1 MKKANKK
8 NRIPRPEHPRPQ
20 FQRSTWANLNGVWA
34 FAQDPSRSG
43 EHRGLPEGKNFDQEI
58 MVPFVPESKLSG
70 IGNKDFMPCV
80 WYACRLAISNGWTTK
95 KVLLHFG
102 AVDYEA
108 TIWLNGQLVGTH
120 RGGYDSFSFEV
131 SQYLKEGDNILVVRA
146 VDDTRDCLVPSGKQS
161 DQYDSYGCFYT
172 RSTGIWQTVWM
183 EAVSPTYIKSVK
195 YYPDIAN
202 GRVGIAAQM
211 EGDTR
216 DYLLVARV
224 WSGNKEVGNA
234 QWMASKDLRF
244 SIDLETVEL
253 WEPENPF
260 LYDIE
265 FALIKNEEIV
275 DYATS
280 YFGLR
285 EIEIKGY
292 AVLINGR
299 PVFQRLVLDQG
310 YYPEGIYTAPTDK
323 TLKKDIEI
331 SMAMGFN
338 GARLHEKVFEERFLY
353 WADKLGYLVW
363 GEYPN
368 WGLDHSNPKS
378 LERVLP
384 EWTEVLNRDFNHPAI
399 IGWCPYNETLPHQDK
414 EIISV
419 VYHQTKQMDPTR
431 PVLDTSGYYHVITD
445 IYDSHNYEQDPAVFK
460 ATFDK
465 FLKDDKEAFTNGAGL
480 VTPYLGGPYFVS
492 EYGGIWWNPGQKDKR
507 AWGYGNRPRT
517 EKEFIERY
525 RGLTETLLFHKKMMG
540 FCYTQLY
547 DVEQEV
553 NGLYTYS
560 RKPKFSPELIKKINS
575 QKAAIEKE

>member
-58 MVPFVPESKLSG
+58 IVPFVPESKLSG

-120 RGGYDSFSFEV
+120 RGGYASFSFEV

-323 TLKKDIEI
+323 ALKKDIEI

-368 WGLDHSNPKS
+368 WGLDHSNPKC

>member
-120 RGGYDSFSFEV
+120 RGGYASFSFEV

-195 YYPDIAN
+195 YYPGIAN

>member
-120 RGGYDSFSFEV
+120 RGGYASFSFEV

-183 EAVSPTYIKSVK
+183 EAVSPTYNKSVK